1 MTLQDEIARLR
12 TRIAAARAERDGAQ
26 GSGAQSR
33 YLDAV
38 SRLEG
43 LERDLEALR
52 REGHRA
58 LASHGAMAEL
68 GIRLDRGLFCVGG
81 ARYERLEDAVKFAR
95 ELRAPKNPGR
105 RRS

>member
-12 TRIAAARAERDGAQ
+12 TRIAAARAERDAAQ

-33 YLDAV
+33 YLDARH
-38 SRLEG
+38 RLEG

-81 ARYERLEDAVKFAR
+81 ARYARLEDAVKFAR
-95 ELRAPKNPGR
+95 ELRAPKPTGR
-105 RRS
+105 KRR